1 MHVKTDESVVSAIE
15 RNGLRSLLKRPTNS
29 AARCWQSAALP
40 PLPHQKNLHK
50 RHVDNKE
57 EILIPI

>member
-29 AARCWQSAALP
+29 LQDVGSQQHYSIAT
-40 PLPHQKNLHK
+40 KK
-50 RHVDNKE
+50 
-57 EILIPI
+57 